1 MTSRELRPEA
11 LPNPHSE
18 TPAEPPPP
26 ISPPKEF
33 TAMPFASDAARFAL
47 SRRQALMGA
56 SALVLAPRA
65 LRAEPRRGGTLTIV
79 LSSEP
84 TSLVAAT
91 TVVTPSLSVSG
102 KVTEG
107 LLQYD
112 FDLNPQPEL
121 ATEWSVSADGLH
133 YVFKLRPGVKW
144 HDGRD
149 FTSADVAF
157 SLLLLKQ
164 VHPRGRS
171 TFANLAE
178 VATPDPLTAE
188 LRLSRPAPYL
198 IKALA
203 SSETPILPKHIYEG
217 TDAAANPNNA
227 APIGTGPF
235 LFKEWARGSHVIYER
250 NPNYWDSAKP
260 YLDRLVVRF
269 IPDPA
274 ARSAAFETGQA
285 DLGYRTPVAMADVE
299 RLRRVADLRFE
310 TKGNSYSFNVT
321 KLEFNLDNEY
331 FRNPKVRQAIAHTID
346 RAQIA
351 RIAFFGNAEPC
362 ASPIAPGLRAFHDP
376 APSPYGYDLAQAEKL
391 LDEAGFRRGA
401 NRIRFR
407 VPLDFNP
414 VLDEGRRVADI
425 VRATLGRIG
434 IAVDVRAQDT
444 GSFVRRVYTERDFAF
459 TVNGL
464 SNLFD
469 PTVGVQRT
477 YWSKN
482 FIRGVPFSNCT
493 NYSNPEVDRLLET
506 AAVENDAARRAE
518 LFREFQRIVAV
529 EVPDINI
536 CSPTFLTIYNK
547 RAHGHSLTAN
557 GIEASLADAYVD
569 A

>member
-1 MTSRELRPEA
+1 MTLHNHTGLAGRPIPRRLA
-11 LPNPHSE
+11 L
-18 TPAEPPPP
+18 
-26 ISPPKEF
+26 
-33 TAMPFASDAARFAL
+33 L
-47 SRRQALMGA
+47 GA
-56 SALVLAPRA
+56 SALAFTPR
-65 LRAEPRRGGTLTIV
+65 LPHAEPRRGGTLTIA

-91 TVVTPSLSVSG
+91 TVVTPALTVSG

-112 FDLNPQPEL
+112 FDLNPRPEL
-121 ATEWSVSADGLH
+121 ATEWNVSPDGLG

-164 VHPRGRS
+164 IHPRGRS
-171 TFANLAE
+171 TFANLTE
-178 VATPDPLTAE
+178 VLTPDPLTAE
-188 LRLSRPAPYL
+188 LRLGKPAPYL

-203 SSETPILPKHIYEG
+203 SSETPILPRHIYEG
-217 TDAAANPNNA
+217 TDPATNTNNA

-235 LFKEWARGSHVIYER
+235 IFKEWVRGSHVIYER
-250 NPNYWDSAKP
+250 NPSYWDAPKP

-269 IPDPA
+269 IPDAA
-274 ARSAAFETGQA
+274 ARSAAFETGQV
-285 DLGYRTPVAMADVE
+285 DLGYRTPVSLADVE
-299 RLRRVADLRFE
+299 RLRRHADLRFE

-321 KLEFNLDNEY
+321 KLEFNLDDEH
-331 FRNPKVRQAIAHTID
+331 FRHLKVRQAIAHAID
-346 RAQIA
+346 RAQIT
-351 RIAFFGNAEPC
+351 RIAFFGVAEPC

-376 APSPYGYDLAQAEKL
+376 SPSPYGVDIAKAEKL
-391 LDEAGFRRGA
+391 LDEAGFPRGA
-401 NRIRFR
+401 NRVRFR

-425 VRATLGRIG
+425 LRATLGRIG

-444 GSFVRRVYTERDFAF
+444 GSFVRRIYTDRDFAF

-493 NYSNPEVDRLLET
+493 HYANPEVDRLLEA

-518 LFREFQRIVAV
+518 MFREFQRIVAV
-529 EVPDINI
+529 EIPDINLA
-536 CSPTFLTIYNK
+536 SPTFLTIHNK

-557 GIEASLADAYVD
+557 GIEASLADAYLD